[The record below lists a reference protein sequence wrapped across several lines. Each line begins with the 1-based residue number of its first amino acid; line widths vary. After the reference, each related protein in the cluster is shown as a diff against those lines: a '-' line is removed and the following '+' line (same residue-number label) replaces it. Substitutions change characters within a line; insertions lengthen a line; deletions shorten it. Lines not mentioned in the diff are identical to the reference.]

1 MGSNLSRSNQQIANI
16 SFAEPIAILRDSIR
30 DEIRNKTITEETY
43 NKCETYIEVLQT
55 LESVVNGLIRG
66 DSGVTHNYADTMSKL
81 TDAQEIIFSIV
92 RKLSSSAKTTQEQT
106 HQFAKLIVD
115 IEQVKT
121 FISVKQGVN

>member
-1 MGSNLSRSNQQIANI
+1 MGARLSRKQQIANI

-43 NKCETYIEVLQT
+43 TKYENYIEVLQT
-55 LESVVNGLIRG
+55 LELVVNSIIRG
-66 DSGVTHNYADTMSKL
+66 DSGVTHNYADVMSKL

-92 RKLSSSAKTTQEQT
+92 RKLPSSAKTTQEQT